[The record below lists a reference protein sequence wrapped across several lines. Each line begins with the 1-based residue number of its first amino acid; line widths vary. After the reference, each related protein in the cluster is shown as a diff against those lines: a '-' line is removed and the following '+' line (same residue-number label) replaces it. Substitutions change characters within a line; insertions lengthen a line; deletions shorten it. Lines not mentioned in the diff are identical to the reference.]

1 MTRKLLP
8 LLTILAPLTSVA
20 LRAQGE
26 GMPAPRMLE
35 VRSEASS
42 MENRIGTV
50 VDPSLSFT
58 DDRGYPFTLQQL
70 FPGDK
75 PVLLVP
81 GYYTCPSMCG
91 TVLEALVGALNDVEL
106 QPGKDYQLL
115 NVTIDPRE
123 TPEVAATRKGTFAA
137 KLNKVGIEE
146 GWRFLVG
153 EQAPIKALMDSVG
166 FRYYWDEHNARFD
179 HPPAL
184 IFLTPQG
191 KVSRV
196 IASSEFAPADLRLAI
211 VEASEGKIG
220 TFWDRVQL
228 SCLVWDPK
236 TTSYSVAAMTVMR
249 IGGVITVLVL
259 AVMIIAMIRRER
271 RRTATPPATPATTG

>member
-1 MTRKLLP
+1 MFRIAPWLLPILAMLAPAKLL
-8 LLTILAPLTSVA
+8 
-20 LRAQGE
+20 AQGE
-26 GMPAPRMLE
+26 GMPAPSVIQ

-42 MENRIGTV
+42 MEDKIGAV
-50 VDPSLSFT
+50 VDPTLAFT
-58 DDRGYPFTLQQL
+58 DDRGYPFTLKQL

-91 TVLEALVGALNDVEL
+91 TVLDALVTALNDVAL
-106 QPGKDYQLL
+106 QPGKDYHLL

-123 TPEVAATRKGTFAA
+123 TAEVAANRKATFAA
-137 KLNKVGIEE
+137 KLTKAGVEE

-153 EQAPIKALMDSVG
+153 DEAPIKALMGAVG

-196 IASSEFAPADLRLAI
+196 IASSQFDPADLRLAI
-211 VEASEGKIG
+211 VEAGEGKIG
-220 TFWDRVQL
+220 TFWDQVQL

-259 AVMIIAMIRRER
+259 AVMITAMIRRER
-271 RRTATPPATPATTG
+271 RRTAAPPPTPATTG